1 MTGVSNEGK
10 GSAND
15 KNDGCGEKETRKL
28 AVMPTLGSEEDD
40 TCVTFV
46 INKEDHTL
54 GNSLRYMV
62 MKNPDT
68 QFCGY
73 SIPHPSEEKINFRI
87 QTRGTP
93 AKDVLK
99 KGMKDLNSVCEH
111 VLRTFETSINEHK
124 RRNQSADIEPMDQSA
139 G

>member
-1 MTGVSNEGK
+1 MSSNIQNS
-10 GSAND
+10 GSKQKVLEPEKD
-15 KNDGCGEKETRKL
+15 KMKIY
-28 AVMPTLGSEEDD
+28 VMPTEGAEEDE
-40 TCVTFV
+40 TCQTFV
-46 INKEDHTL
+46 LNNEDHTL
-54 GNSLRYMV
+54 GNSLRYMI

-87 QTRGTP
+87 QTYGKP
-93 AKDVLK
+93 SIDVLR
-99 KGMKDLNSVCEH
+99 KGLKDLNTVCEH

-124 RRNQSADIEPMDQSA
+124 RRNQSDIEAMDQST